1 MGIQHSAFSIQH
13 SAFGVRP
20 ASVAG
25 GFYPAT
31 AKEVDLALDEM
42 FPEQP
47 SVGTHEARVPPP
59 QPEPWAAVMVPHA
72 GWRYSGRLA
81 ASVLSRVEIPGQ
93 VIILC
98 PKHGPGGADWAVAP
112 HASWSL
118 PGRQVDSDPELARR
132 LAEGI
137 AGLELD
143 EAPHR
148 REHAIEV
155 QLPLLARL
163 APHARVVGITIGGG
177 ELASLLRFG
186 QQMAEVLGDQ
196 PSVGTHEAWVPPGT
210 LRVRR
215 PLLVISSDMSHI
227 EGYADNEAEAHR
239 LDRLALE
246 AMQTLDPA
254 RLYETVRSHRISM
267 CGMRPAVIVMETLR
281 QWGRLQRCELVGYT
295 TSAESGG
302 GTDRVVGYAGM
313 LLG

>member
-1 MGIQHSAFSIQH
+1 VGIQHSAFSIQH
-13 SAFGVRP
+13 SASGVRP

-25 GFYPAT
+25 AFYPGT
-31 AKEVDLALDEM
+31 AKEVDRALDEM
-42 FPEQP
+42 L
-47 SVGTHEARVPPP
+47 PPRP
-59 QPEPWAAVMVPHA
+59 QPESWAAAMVPHA

-81 ASVLSRVEIPGQ
+81 AKVLSRVEIPER
-93 VIILC
+93 VVILC

-112 HASWSL
+112 HAVWSL
-118 PGRQVDSDPELARR
+118 PGRQVNSDPELARG

-137 AGLELD
+137 TGLELD
-143 EAPHR
+143 DLPHR
-148 REHAIEV
+148 REHAVEV

-163 APHARVVGITIGGG
+163 APKARAVGITIGGG
-177 ELASLLRFG
+177 ELSSLLRFG
-186 QQMAEVLGDQ
+186 QQMAQVLGDLPQ
-196 PSVGTHEAWVPPGT
+196 
-210 LRVRR
+210 R

-239 LDRLALE
+239 LDSLALD
-246 AMQTLDPA
+246 AIATLDPA
-254 RLYETVRSHRISM
+254 RLYETVRTERISM

-281 QWGRLQRCELVGYT
+281 QWGRLEHCELVGYT